1 MKDIARTAGVD
12 DTRARVLLAEG
23 RTAEA
28 ERLVRSAV
36 RILERG
42 DQQSLLAEALTTH
55 GIVLARMGS
64 HEAARR
70 ELQRAADVA
79 QGAGDTE
86 AEGLAVLTMIEE
98 LGEHLPA
105 EELTPTYDRAF
116 ELLSR
121 SGNQEYKDRLL
132 AASRRVLFLI
142 GQLPTPHRRPPP

>member
-1 MKDIARTAGVD
+1 MKDDVHTAQVD

-36 RILERG
+36 QILERG
-42 DQQSLLAEALTTH
+42 DQQPLLAEALTTH
-55 GIVLARMGS
+55 GIVLARIGS
-64 HEAARR
+64 REAAHR
-70 ELQRAADVA
+70 EFQHAVAAA

-86 AEGLAVLTMIEE
+86 AEGPAVLTIIEE
-98 LGEHLPA
+98 LGEHLAP
-105 EELTPTYDRAF
+105 EELTPTYDRAL

-132 AASRRVLFLI
+132 AASSLSS
-142 GQLPTPHRRPPP
+142 